1 MTSAIIEV
9 TLVDV
14 CAVASAVQPPA
25 RLALAP
31 YQPSTSQLYAEAKW
45 RAFGEVR
52 IASLYQP
59 PPPPPE
65 LQPKN

>member
-14 CAVASAVQPPA
+14 CAVAPAVQPPA

-45 RAFGEVR
+45 RAFGGGYV
-52 IASLYQP
+52 SLPSPRP
-59 PPPPPE
+59 PPPT
-65 LQPKN
+65 QTQK